1 MRISY
6 QIICDFWSQ
15 NKKILISWQVVFLLL
30 AGIYLAI
37 TPKTYE
43 AYFQVKTAKILV
55 DGNWSVLK
63 LGRNTRRDLM
73 SPPGFPGGLVKSCMG
88 DDNHGL
94 RRSFVNSIQIDIIDD
109 FGGVMGIAVRLVG
122 IEQARD
128 CANLLAQYIV
138 DGSDAALNKRLAD
151 DGFVAGEI
159 QKGKVQ
165 AFEKPAVTSQ
175 IQMSDEYVKPRSTN
189 ILILAFLLGTMCA
202 IAYAILRRR
211 YRAQ

>member
-1 MRISY
+1 MRINY

-43 AYFQVKTAKILV
+43 AYFQVKTAKISI

-73 SPPGFPGGLVKSCMG
+73 SPSGFPADLVKSCMG
-88 DDNHGL
+88 DDNHAL
-94 RRSFVNSIQIDIIDD
+94 RRSLVDSIQIDIIDD

-122 IEQARD
+122 IEHARD
-128 CANLLAQYIV
+128 CANLLANYIV
-138 DGSDAALNKRLAD
+138 EGSDAALNKRLVD
-151 DGFVAGEI
+151 DGFVAGVI

-175 IQMSDEYVKPRSTN
+175 IQMSDEYVKPRSKN
-189 ILILAFLLGTMCA
+189 ILILASLLGMMGS

-211 YRAQ
+211 YRA